1 MNSGHNAVPF
11 RSGSFLSFSLRACF
25 SSGYLLRPFFFY
37 SLSFLRSFRVF
48 LFAVGE
54 NSYRRRERTALSA
67 CDLHKISILEARP
80 EKSIDE
86 SRGARW
92 WISSTK
98 TGPFRFNVHGAYH
111 KGEIVIF
118 TARFDF
124 AVASHIL
131 SSFHP
136 PHSPPFSIHP
146 RLRNFCRTSSP
157 STICSLLFLPLAF
170 LAFCALLRLAPWWSR
185 NIDQLSSWF
194 FVNLSCSQSQSKVK
208 YD

>member
-1 MNSGHNAVPF
+1 MNSGLVNAVPF

-37 SLSFLRSFRVF
+37 SLSFLRSFRF

-54 NSYRRRERTALSA
+54 NSHRRQGRTALSA

-86 SRGARW
+86 SCGARW

-111 KGEIVIF
+111 KREIVIF

-136 PHSPPFSIHP
+136 PHSPPYVFDPPATSQFLSHFVSINDLLASLSAARFP
-146 RLRNFCRTSSP
+146 RFLRVASP
-157 STICSLLFLPLAF
+157 CTLVVS
-170 LAFCALLRLAPWWSR
+170 
-185 NIDQLSSWF
+185 
-194 FVNLSCSQSQSKVK
+194 
-208 YD
+208 